1 MVIDNAPEVQ
11 IVAVRH
17 QPRMDPVLK
26 GLGPGEVKKI
36 NIMLRVDDQVA
47 RLKKVNNSEKLNML
61 KVSRFITADEWVEKL
76 QERSDAKAIVEATKE
91 ARKLAKAQKKV
102 SKGAGRVKKPKRG
115 KKKASRWA

>member
-1 MVIDNAPEVQ
+1 
-11 IVAVRH
+11 
-17 QPRMDPVLK
+17 MDPVLK
-26 GLGPGEVKKI
+26 PLGPGELKKI

-76 QERSDAKAIVEATKE
+76 QERTDAKAIVEATKE